1 MKKTNILVCVMLLF
15 CASCQEPSVDENDT
29 DGNET
34 PVSPIDTIRFK
45 DISNIFKNR
54 SFNKRK

>member
-1 MKKTNILVCVMLLF
+1 MLLF
-15 CASCQEPSVDENDT
+15 CASCQEPSVDESDT

-45 DISNIFKNR
+45 VFVVKNYLVNLGFLYLIFGNHAD
-54 SFNKRK
+54 